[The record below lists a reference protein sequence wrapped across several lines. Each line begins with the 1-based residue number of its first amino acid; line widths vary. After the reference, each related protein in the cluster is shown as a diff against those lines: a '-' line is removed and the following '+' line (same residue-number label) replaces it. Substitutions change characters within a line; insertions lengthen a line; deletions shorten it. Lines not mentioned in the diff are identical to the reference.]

1 MLAKKLYYC
10 QNPRDIRPG
19 QGLFLQRNI
28 HISMH
33 TRPLYLALILATLST
48 GAHAGLNKCKGA
60 NGHFTF
66 QNAACDPPNAR
77 PARMP
82 TLAERNALSKQQ
94 RQQDQQKEKYADDR
108 PGANWDP
115 ARKPGASLPPMTPPQ
130 APQASAPA
138 AVAAK
143 SAPASAPKAAPGA
156 PVKSEYEQ
164 KMAAEKVESD
174 KAKTRASNKA
184 IECSNARQQLAG
196 LSRDGRVVQSVDK
209 KGERNYL
216 ADDKRGAAVAEAERS
231 VARACN

>member
-1 MLAKKLYYC
+1 MYYC

-19 QGLFLQRNI
+19 QGLSLQKNI

-33 TRPLYLALILATLST
+33 TRPLYLALILATLSS

-82 TLAERNALSKQQ
+82 TLAERNAQSKQQ

-196 LSRDGRVVQSVDK
+196 LSRDGRVIQSVDK

-231 VARACN
+231 VARACS